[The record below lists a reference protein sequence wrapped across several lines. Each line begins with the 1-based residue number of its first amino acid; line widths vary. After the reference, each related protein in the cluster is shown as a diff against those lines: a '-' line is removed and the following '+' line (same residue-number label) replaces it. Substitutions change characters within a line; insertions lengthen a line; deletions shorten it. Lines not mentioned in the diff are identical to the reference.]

1 MRRREFLVGLVGM
14 AASWPLAVRA
24 QQDRRVRRVGVLTNG
39 KPTDV
44 GYRSNMTAFAEGL
57 QKLGWV
63 EGQNVRMDYRW
74 TGDEADLAKLYAV
87 ELVGMAPE
95 VILCS
100 TTDNLIALQ
109 HATRSIPIVFTS
121 VSDPVEQGFV
131 ASLARPGGNITG
143 FTAYEFSIGGKW
155 LDLLKQ
161 MAPALTRVA
170 VMFNPDITA
179 QSRFFLRSIEA
190 AASALGVQAIQTP
203 VRKESEIQ
211 SVIESFARTP
221 NGGLI
226 LPPDTFT
233 RLRRDLIAGLASRH
247 HLPSIAHS
255 DDFARSGV
263 LMSYGYDQF
272 FVYRDSAIYIDRI
285 LKGAKAADLP
295 IQQASRY
302 TFVVNRKM
310 ARAMGVEVP
319 LGVLLAADEVIE

>member
-1 MRRREFLVGLVGM
+1 
-14 AASWPLAVRA
+14 
-24 QQDRRVRRVGVLTNG
+24 
-39 KPTDV
+39 
-44 GYRSNMTAFAEGL
+44 
-57 QKLGWV
+57 
-63 EGQNVRMDYRW
+63 
-74 TGDEADLAKLYAV
+74 
-87 ELVGMAPE
+87 
-95 VILCS
+95 
-100 TTDNLIALQ
+100 
-109 HATRSIPIVFTS
+109 
-121 VSDPVEQGFV
+121 
-131 ASLARPGGNITG
+131 
-143 FTAYEFSIGGKW
+143 
-155 LDLLKQ
+155 
-161 MAPALTRVA
+161 
-170 VMFNPDITA
+170 MFNPDITA

-211 SVIESFARTP
+211 SAIESFARTR

-233 RLRRDLIAGLASRH
+233 RLRRDLIASLASSH

-263 LMSYGYDQF
+263 LMSYGYNQF
-272 FVYRDSAIYIDRI
+272 GVYRDSAIYIDRI

-319 LGVLLAADEVIE
+319 LGVALQWRGVLEQPESSKSHCLIVECQREMKLEVEIGRVRRE